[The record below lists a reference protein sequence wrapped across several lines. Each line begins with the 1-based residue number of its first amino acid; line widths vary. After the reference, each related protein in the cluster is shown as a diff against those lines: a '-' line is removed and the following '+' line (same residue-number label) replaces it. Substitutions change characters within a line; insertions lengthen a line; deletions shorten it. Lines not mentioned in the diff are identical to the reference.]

1 MHKTL
6 KFRWNVIVA
15 ILSYLIIL
23 VSGWQLIYVPS
34 QQLQN
39 VWLNNSHQ
47 LKNKSVE
54 ISRLTKEFG
63 YTGFIHHFKN
73 YLIRREPT
81 YLELAKTS
89 MQATEAAIA
98 NLEQL
103 FDEPWDLGE
112 ISSIKSTFALYQK
125 DMQWLL
131 NNLELASTMPISEL
145 DDLLRVDDERAHI
158 ALLSLYERN
167 ETLMREAEVN
177 SKKLFNVLV
186 MKLAGWL
193 IFLSVFYWVSVGFL
207 MRYSARMKTYTNH
220 LSAINDVSP
229 SAMVMIDQR
238 GRILGANLKFRK
250 MFLVGSNAQ
259 LKRMTIEDF
268 IPERFRHR
276 HQHDRTDFLK
286 SNRMSAMEDRDKKFF
301 GRRLDGEEFPAEIS
315 VATIDDSGERKAIA
329 IIQDRTREHFLTE
342 QANTDFLTKAHNRK
356 YAEEQLADEL
366 YRHHR
371 YHNPLSVLL
380 IDVDN
385 FKKINDQ
392 FGHSAG
398 DEVLIT
404 VVNLIEANLRQSDTL
419 SRWGGDEFIVYL
431 PNTNIQAA
439 HDLGQKLVKLVE
451 QQYRASSFPVTLSI
465 GITEALDGQHPT
477 DILNAADAALYTAK
491 DNGRNQ
497 CSVVFEEN
505 M

>member
-1 MHKTL
+1 MPRTV
-6 KFRWNVIVA
+6 KFHRNIAIA

-34 QQLQN
+34 QQLQE
-39 VWLNNSHQ
+39 VWLGNSHL

-73 YLIRREPT
+73 YLIRREPV
-81 YLELAKTS
+81 YLDQAKTS
-89 MQATEAAIA
+89 MEATQAAIT
-98 NLEQL
+98 NLEML
-103 FDEPWDLGE
+103 FNEPQDLNE

-131 NNLELASTMPISEL
+131 NNLDLASTMPISEL

-158 ALLSLYERN
+158 ALLNLYDRN
-167 ETLMREAEVN
+167 EALLREAEAD
-177 SKKLFNVLV
+177 SKHQFQILVL
-186 MKLAGWL
+186 KLASWL
-193 IFLSVFYWVSVGFL
+193 IFLSIFYWTSVGFL
-207 MRYSARMKTYTNH
+207 LRYSARMKTYTNH

-259 LKRMTIEDF
+259 LKKMTIEDF

-276 HQHDRTDFLK
+276 HQHDRMDFLK
-286 SNRMSAMEDRDKKFF
+286 SNRMSAMEDRDKEFF

-315 VATIDDSGERKAIA
+315 VATIEDAGERKAIA

-380 IDVDN
+380 IDVDY

-392 FGHSAG
+392 FGHAAG
-398 DEVLIT
+398 DQVLIT

-419 SRWGGDEFIVYL
+419 SRWGGDEFIVFL
-431 PNTNIQAA
+431 PNTGIKDANE
-439 HDLGQKLVKLVE
+439 LGQKLVNLVE
-451 QQYRASSFPVTLSI
+451 QHYRSSTFPVTLSI
-465 GITEALDGQHPT
+465 GITEAIDNQHPK
-477 DILNAADAALYTAK
+477 DILNAADAALYVAK

-505 M
+505 T